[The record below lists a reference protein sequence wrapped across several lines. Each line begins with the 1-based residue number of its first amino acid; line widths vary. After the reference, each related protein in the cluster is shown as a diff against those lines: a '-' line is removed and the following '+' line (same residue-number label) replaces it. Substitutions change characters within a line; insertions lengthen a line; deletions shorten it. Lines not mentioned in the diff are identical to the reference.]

1 MAKKS
6 KPLGIETIEVLEAII
21 SIEREYGHN
30 GIEFLGSLYMSGTV
44 NLIMEISPDEKSAQK
59 NAKMFSDMILMAM
72 EKMSNDGIFE
82 RERPLQ

>member
-21 SIEREYGHN
+21 SIERKYGHN

-59 NAKMFSDMILMAM
+59 NAKMFSDMILMAI
-72 EKMSNDGIFE
+72 EKMSNEGIFGQE
-82 RERPLQ
+82 HPLQ